1 MTQLKDFQLVTT
13 LVLVSKKSENEDK
26 TKYGTFNSHSKAET
40 IINKSDIDDVFKSIY
55 ITIIP
60 NIQKS
65 LGKGLG
71 YIIDFRVKSFS
82 WKQLYQITK
91 RIKP

>member
-13 LVLVSKKSENEDK
+13 LVLVFKKSENEDK
-26 TKYGTFNSHSKAET
+26 TKCDIFNSHSNAET
-40 IINKSDIDDVFKSIY
+40 VINKRDIDDVFKSIY
-55 ITIIP
+55 ITIIS

-71 YIIDFRVKSFS
+71 YIIDFRV
-82 WKQLYQITK
+82 
-91 RIKP
+91 

>member
-1 MTQLKDFQLVTT
+1 MTT

-26 TKYGTFNSHSKAET
+26 TKYDTFNSHSKAET

>member
-13 LVLVSKKSENEDK
+13 LVLVFKKSENEDK
-26 TKYGTFNSHSKAET
+26 TKCDIFHSHSNAET
-40 IINKSDIDDVFKSIY
+40 VINKSDIDDVFKSIY
-55 ITIIP
+55 ITIIS

-71 YIIDFRVKSFS
+71 YIIDFRV
-82 WKQLYQITK
+82 
-91 RIKP
+91 

>member
-13 LVLVSKKSENEDK
+13 LVLVFKKSEKEDK
-26 TKYGTFNSHSKAET
+26 TKYDIFNSHSNAET
-40 IINKSDIDDVFKSIY
+40 VINKSNIDDVFKSIY
-55 ITIIP
+55 ITIIS

-71 YIIDFRVKSFS
+71 YIIDFRV
-82 WKQLYQITK
+82 
-91 RIKP
+91 

>member
-1 MTQLKDFQLVTT
+1 MTELKDFQLVTT
-13 LVLVSKKSENEDK
+13 LVLVSEDK
-26 TKYGTFNSHSKAET
+26 TKYDTFNSHSKAET

-71 YIIDFRVKSFS
+71 YIIDFRV
-82 WKQLYQITK
+82 
-91 RIKP
+91 

>member
-13 LVLVSKKSENEDK
+13 LVLVFKKSEKEDK
-26 TKYGTFNSHSKAET
+26 TKYGIFNSHSNAET
-40 IINKSDIDDVFKSIY
+40 VINKSDIDDVFKSIY
-55 ITIIP
+55 ITIIS

-71 YIIDFRVKSFS
+71 YIIDFRV
-82 WKQLYQITK
+82 
-91 RIKP
+91 

>member
-13 LVLVSKKSENEDK
+13 LVLVSEDK
-26 TKYGTFNSHSKAET
+26 TKYDTFNSHSKAET

-71 YIIDFRVKSFS
+71 YIIDFRV
-82 WKQLYQITK
+82 
-91 RIKP
+91 

>member
-13 LVLVSKKSENEDK
+13 IVLVSKKSENGDK
-26 TKYGTFNSHSKAET
+26 TKYDTFNSHSKAET

>member
-1 MTQLKDFQLVTT
+1 MTT